1 MVYVYKKLFEIVFY
15 KIKRRNK
22 MIKKSLIF
30 ISIFTIS
37 HIITYYIVGALAY
50 ALITNQFYSG
60 ETPSFIFMRTES
72 NPELWSH
79 VMLWML
85 PGQIL
90 RGILM
95 SLPLLLIIDPI
106 MSFSKI
112 KRALFVSFLYFI
124 FSHLSAAGPTTSNI
138 EGFIYF
144 KPVYFTASI
153 FFLTQPEIILQSLG
167 LGFIFSI
174 IISIK
179 KIKHN
184 FI

>member
-1 MVYVYKKLFEIVFY
+1 
-15 KIKRRNK
+15 

-30 ISIFTIS
+30 TSIFTLSHVIS
-37 HIITYYIVGALAY
+37 YYIIGALAY
-50 ALITNQFYSG
+50 ALITKQFYSG
-60 ETPSFIFMRTES
+60 DIPTFIFMRTES

-79 VMLWML
+79 TMLWMF

-112 KRALFVSFLYFI
+112 KRALFIAFLYFM
-124 FSHLSAAGPTTSNI
+124 FSHLSGSGPTTSNI
-138 EGFIYF
+138 EGFIYLR
-144 KPVYFTASI
+144 PEYFTTQI
-153 FFLTQPEIILQSLG
+153 FLLTQPEIILQSSG

-179 KIKHN
+179 KIKNN
-184 FI
+184 FL

>member
-1 MVYVYKKLFEIVFY
+1 
-15 KIKRRNK
+15 

-30 ISIFTIS
+30 TSIYTLS
-37 HIITYYIVGALAY
+37 HVVTYYIIGALAY
-50 ALITNQFYSG
+50 MLITKQFYSG
-60 ETPSFIFMRTES
+60 ETPTFIFMRTES

-79 VMLWML
+79 AMLWML

-95 SLPLLLIIDPI
+95 SLPLLLIINPI

-112 KRALFVSFLYFI
+112 KRALFISLLYFV

-144 KPVYFTASI
+144 KPEYFTPSI
-153 FFLTQPEIILQSLG
+153 FLLTQPEIILQSLG
-167 LGFIFSI
+167 LGFIFSL

-184 FI
+184 FV